1 MQDFFAHETASMMVA
16 GLVRVQRYGIIVIS
30 CPDVCLEKDAISVRM
45 W

>member
-1 MQDFFAHETASMMVA
+1 MQDFFAHETATIDD